1 MATVVKGSASRDA
14 VIEAVLDAA
23 DRLFRE
29 RPITDVSL
37 RTIAESAG
45 VTYSLVNRHLG
56 SKDALFEQLMARYR
70 ERWLA
75 RLGDDATYDDAFDLM
90 LGDSS
95 DSSAY
100 LRLLASSLLSDANRG
115 AGEAHRRHHT
125 LDRIPG
131 MRDDVAADA
140 AGTDAGVD
148 TAAALA
154 LIYGWRFF
162 APVIRE
168 ALHLGDMPD
177 HELHEQI
184 RARMRAVAHFTD
196 GDASA

>member
-1 MATVVKGSASRDA
+1 MATVVKGGASRDA
-14 VIEAVLDAA
+14 VIQAVLDAA

-29 RPITDVSL
+29 RPTAEVSL
-37 RTIAESAG
+37 RMIADEAG
-45 VTYSLVNRHLG
+45 VTYSLVNRHIG

-75 RLGDDATYDDAFDLM
+75 RLGHEATYDDAFDVM
-90 LGDSS
+90 LGDSP
-95 DSSAY
+95 DSGAY
-100 LRLLASSLLSDANRG
+100 LRLLASTLLSDANQ
-115 AGEAHRRHHT
+115 AAAEAHRRHHT
-125 LDRIPG
+125 LDRIPRMRGDDGDGVDG
-131 MRDDVAADA
+131 MDA
-140 AGTDAGVD
+140 AVD

-168 ALHLGDMPD
+168 SLHLGDVPD

-184 RARMRAVAHFTD
+184 RERMHAIAHFTD

>member
-14 VIEAVLDAA
+14 VIQAVLDAA

-29 RPITDVSL
+29 RPTAEVSL
-37 RTIAESAG
+37 RTIADEAG
-45 VTYSLVNRHLG
+45 VTYSLVNRHIG

-75 RLGDDATYDDAFDLM
+75 RLGDEATYDDAFDVM
-90 LGDSS
+90 LGDSP
-95 DSSAY
+95 DSGAY
-100 LRLLASSLLSDANRG
+100 LRLLASTLLSDVDA
-115 AGEAHRRHHT
+115 AAAEAHRRHHT
-125 LDRIPG
+125 LDRIPR
-131 MRDDVAADA
+131 MRGDDGLDA
-140 AGTDAGVD
+140 AVD

-162 APVIRE
+162 APVIRDS
-168 ALHLGDMPD
+168 LHLDAVAER
-177 HELHEQI
+177 ELHEQI
-184 RARMRAVAHFTD
+184 RARVHAVAHFTD

>member
-14 VIEAVLDAA
+14 VIQAVLDAA

-29 RPITDVSL
+29 RPTTDVSL
-37 RTIAESAG
+37 RAIADEAG

-75 RLGDDATYDDAFDLM
+75 RLGDGATYDDAFDLM
-90 LGDSS
+90 LGDSP
-95 DSSAY
+95 DSGAY
-100 LRLLASSLLSDANRG
+100 LRLLASTLLSDANQ
-115 AGEAHRRHHT
+115 AAADAHRRHHT
-125 LDRIPG
+125 LDRIPR
-131 MRDDVAADA
+131 MRGDGDGADEM
-140 AGTDAGVD
+140 DATVD
-148 TAAALA
+148 TASALA
-154 LIYGWRFF
+154 LIYGWRLF

-168 ALHLGDMPD
+168 ALHLGDVPD

-184 RARMRAVAHFTD
+184 RARMHAIAHFTD
-196 GDASA
+196 SGSAV

>member
-1 MATVVKGSASRDA
+1 MATVVKGGASRDA
-14 VIEAVLDAA
+14 VISAVLDAA

-29 RPITDVSL
+29 RPTTDVSL
-37 RTIAESAG
+37 RAIAEEAG

-56 SKDALFEQLMARYR
+56 SKEALFEQLMARYR

-95 DSSAY
+95 DSGAY
-100 LRLLASSLLSDANRG
+100 LRLLASSLLSDANQG
-115 AGEAHRRHHT
+115 AVEAHRRHHT
-125 LDRIPG
+125 LDRIPQ
-131 MRDDVAADA
+131 MRGDGASADTMGSA
-140 AGTDAGVD
+140 FD

-168 ALHLGDMPD
+168 SLHLDEVAER
-177 HELHEQI
+177 ELHEQI
-184 RARMRAVAHFTD
+184 RARVHAVAHFTD
-196 GDASA
+196 GDATG

>member
-14 VIEAVLDAA
+14 VIQAVLDAA

-29 RPITDVSL
+29 RPTTDVSL
-37 RTIAESAG
+37 RAIADEAG

-75 RLGDDATYDDAFDLM
+75 RLGGDATYDDAFDLM
-90 LGDSS
+90 LGDSP
-95 DSSAY
+95 DSGAY
-100 LRLLASSLLSDANRG
+100 LRLLASALLSDANQ
-115 AGEAHRRHHT
+115 AAAEAHRRHHT
-125 LDRIPG
+125 LDRIPR
-131 MRDDVAADA
+131 MRDDGDGADEM
-140 AGTDAGVD
+140 DATVD

-168 ALHLGDMPD
+168 ALHLGDVPD

-184 RARMRAVAHFTD
+184 RSRMHAVAHFTEA
-196 GDASA
+196 DASA